1 MKFTTTFTLLTATIA
16 SATTVSYDPGYDKAN
31 NPMTGVACS
40 DGNNGLITR
49 YGYQTYGSIPR
60 FPYIGG
66 SSDIAGYNSDQ
77 CGQCY
82 SVSYNGG
89 QPIYI
94 LAIDHTLEGL
104 NISEEAMNALTGGQA
119 EAVGRVDAQ
128 VTKVGVDMCGLAP
141 RKRAVEFL
149 A

>member
-1 MKFTTTFTLLTATIA
+1 MKLTAGFTLLTASIA
-16 SATTVSYDPGYDKAN
+16 SATTLSYDRGYDNAG

-40 DGNNGLITR
+40 NGNNGLITR
-49 YGYQTYGSIPR
+49 YGFQTYGSIPR

-66 SSDIAGYNSDQ
+66 SSDIAGWNSAQ

-82 SVSYNGG
+82 SLSWNGG

-94 LAIDHTLEGL
+94 LAIDHTLDGL